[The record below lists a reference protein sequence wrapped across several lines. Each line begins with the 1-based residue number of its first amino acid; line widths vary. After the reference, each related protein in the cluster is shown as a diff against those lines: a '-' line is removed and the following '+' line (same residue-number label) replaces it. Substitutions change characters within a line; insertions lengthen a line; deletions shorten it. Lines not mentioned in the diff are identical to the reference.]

1 MNGDI
6 TATKLSEELALRETS
21 RARSLTERG
30 LFGNKKTDGQVQSSI
45 TDRDALV
52 QRLRQ
57 RQFHAGNL
65 DHTRGRG
72 KAAKPLAPNLDRNC
86 AQPQLSETSSLNAL
100 PEGRVPQ
107 TLRAPRHKIRLT
119 NGGGRVAPIGTATIK
134 ATASQPLDP
143 TEAGLLETVVDAN
156 RQSVDRRV
164 EKP

>member
-30 LFGNKKTDGQVQSSI
+30 LFGNKKTDGSVQSSI

-72 KAAKPLAPNLDRNC
+72 KAAKPQQKYSGDCSGSFNPNR
-86 AQPQLSETSSLNAL
+86 
-100 PEGRVPQ
+100 
-107 TLRAPRHKIRLT
+107 
-119 NGGGRVAPIGTATIK
+119 
-134 ATASQPLDP
+134 
-143 TEAGLLETVVDAN
+143 
-156 RQSVDRRV
+156 
-164 EKP
+164 